1 MHTSTIAMPQLFEQL
16 GLKSSNLAI
25 ARFIKHHH
33 LPEHAT
39 LQSADFW
46 NPAQRQFLKDSLQQ
60 DSDWTEVVDQ
70 LDALLHH

>member
-1 MHTSTIAMPQLFEQL
+1 MQMSTYAMPQLFEQL

-33 LPEHAT
+33 LPEDVA
-39 LQSADFW
+39 LQSATFW
-46 NPAQRQFLKDSLQQ
+46 NPAQLQFIKDSLRQ

-70 LDALLHH
+70 LSVMLHH